1 MWALV
6 DYSSE
11 SLALIQFRLTQS
23 GRVCVLINVEF
34 RLVIAEACDVIGFT

>member
-1 MWALV
+1 MWAPV

-23 GRVCVLINVEF
+23 GRVCVLINVEI
-34 RLVIAEACDVIGFT
+34 RLTGPEARDVIGFT